1 MKFALSAAKNSSWY
15 FWHCFNNYTRMC
27 LFDRKSNMTWG
38 RFTPNIILF
47 PFSVPDTFSTLLRFA
62 VKTFCVCHKKKINLV
77 RIDCYVRPRSGRG
90 REIINPKPK
99 NKNLGRRP
107 DHETRAKHGQVSAS
121 DRSLFRR
128 TWKYCLTSFRLLTRL
143 LVVFLPLEGFKH
155 GILMKDNE

>member
-1 MKFALSAAKNSSWY
+1 
-15 FWHCFNNYTRMC
+15 
-27 LFDRKSNMTWG
+27 MTWG

-62 VKTFCVCHKKKINLV
+62 VKKKINLV

-107 DHETRAKHGQVSAS
+107 DHETRAKHGQVFAS

-128 TWKYCLTSFRLLTRL
+128 T
-143 LVVFLPLEGFKH
+143 
-155 GILMKDNE
+155 